1 MENKVPKN
9 DKINMKKL
17 MLLGLLVLFSINV
30 TFAQRT
36 KPKRSTRTTRS
47 VQKSDPKAV
56 AILDK
61 VNKKYAAYKSMQIE
75 LTLTIQDG
83 AYKEVQKGKVT
94 VKGNK
99 FKIESRDQEIVSD
112 GKTNWV
118 YLKNNGDLQ
127 ISNPE
132 PDDMP
137 IFSSPDKLLK
147 SYEKDFISG
156 LIGEFKEGNRMIYRI
171 EFKPK
176 SRRSEYSKVRVTIDK
191 KTKSILKIK
200 VFEKNNTHY
209 TIKVTRLVKNVT
221 LKDSFFKFDARKRG
235 IKEDKIIDLREG

>member
-1 MENKVPKN
+1 MR
-9 DKINMKKL
+9 KL
-17 MLLGLLVLFSINV
+17 MLLGLLALFSISV
-30 TFAQRT
+30 ATAQR
-36 KPKRSTRTTRS
+36 KPSR

-56 AILDK
+56 SVLNQ
-61 VNKKYAAYKSMQIE
+61 VNKKYAAYKSMQID
-75 LTLTIQDG
+75 LSLTIEDG
-83 AYKEVQKGKVT
+83 NYKEVQKGKVT

-99 FKIESRDQEIVSD
+99 FKIESKDQEIVSD

-118 YLKNNGDLQ
+118 YLKNKGDLQ

-132 PDDMP
+132 PDDIP

-147 SYEKDFISG
+147 SYEKDFVSG
-156 LIGEFKEGNRMIYRI
+156 LMGEVKEGNRMVYKI

-176 SRRSEYSKVRVTIDK
+176 SRRSEYSKIRVTIDK

-200 VFEKNNTHY
+200 VFEKSNMHY

-221 LKDSFFKFDARKRG
+221 LNNSFFKFDEKKVA
-235 IKEDKIIDLREG
+235 EDKIIDLRER

>member
-1 MENKVPKN
+1 
-9 DKINMKKL
+9 MKKL

-36 KPKRSTRTTRS
+36 KPKRSTRTTRT

-118 YLKNNGDLQ
+118 YLKNNG
-127 ISNPE
+127 I
-132 PDDMP
+132 
-137 IFSSPDKLLK
+137 
-147 SYEKDFISG
+147 
-156 LIGEFKEGNRMIYRI
+156 
-171 EFKPK
+171 
-176 SRRSEYSKVRVTIDK
+176 
-191 KTKSILKIK
+191 
-200 VFEKNNTHY
+200 
-209 TIKVTRLVKNVT
+209 
-221 LKDSFFKFDARKRG
+221 
-235 IKEDKIIDLREG
+235 